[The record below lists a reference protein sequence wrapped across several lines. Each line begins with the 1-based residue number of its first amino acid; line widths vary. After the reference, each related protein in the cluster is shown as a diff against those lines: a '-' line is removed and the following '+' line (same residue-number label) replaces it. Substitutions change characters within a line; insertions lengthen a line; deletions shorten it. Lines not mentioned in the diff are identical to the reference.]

1 MPEKETDL
9 QQLRIDREPPA
20 VANSSKRPFLLLLI
34 LIVGYIGFKEW
45 PQGRDS
51 GRQVRVAAVERRGGI
66 STATGTA
73 ANGYVV
79 ARRRA
84 ALSTDIPGRLIE
96 LNVEEG
102 TRVRQGDVVARL
114 DSRELEATR
123 DRMAADLQASDAEQ
137 ERARLELER
146 QQNLIASADTTRSAL
161 EVAIASERA
170 ASARV
175 LSQGAALREIETRID
190 KSTVYAPFDGV
201 IVEKNAEVGEVVSTL
216 GGAASTRGA
225 VATLV
230 DFETLEVQV
239 ELAQTSLSAARLGAP
254 LVIYLDA
261 WPDNGYRGR
270 VRQVWP
276 IADRAKATVEL
287 RAEFLDKDEKVLPEM
302 AVRVVFVPDNESNP
316 APPQVLILR
325 SALVLGEEPAV
336 FVVTDGTVSRRSV
349 TLRDDVEGGRVE
361 VGSGLIGGERV
372 VIDPPGDLADG
383 DRVEI
388 GRN

>member
-9 QQLRIDREPPA
+9 HQLRIDREPPA
-20 VANSSKRPFLLLLI
+20 VANPSKRPFLLLLI
-34 LIVGYIGFKEW
+34 LITGYIGWKEW
-45 PQGRDS
+45 PQATET

-66 STATGTA
+66 AVATGTA

-84 ALSTDIPGRLIE
+84 ALSTDIPGRLVE

-123 DRMAADLQASDAEQ
+123 DRMAAELQASKAEQ

-175 LSQGAALREIETRID
+175 LSQRAALREIETRID

-201 IVEKNAEVGEVVSTL
+201 IVEKNAEIGEVVSTL

-230 DFETLEVQV
+230 DFDTLEVQI

-261 WPDNGYRGR
+261 WPEKGYRGR

-287 RAEFLDKDEKVLPEM
+287 RAEFLDKDEKVLPEL

-325 SALVLGEEPAV
+325 SALILGDEPGV
-336 FVVTDGTVSRRSV
+336 FVVTGGIVSRRSV

-372 VIDPPGDLADG
+372 VIDPPSDLADG
-383 DRVEI
+383 DLVEI
-388 GRN
+388 RRN